1 MIAKT
6 LRWQH
11 SLGQRD
17 AHDVRPQSITCLGR
31 HDKLPVWKEGSL
43 LLPFFSFPRAKMV
56 GQWWNQDII
65 FEILKDNSLFY
76 FLRKSKSSSLQN
88 QGTLSKGSWSFS
100 IFSLPQYG
108 SSSERQEC
116 GLYCNWRRKSRE
128 LSLFVST
135 IFHGRVRLINCTC
148 SSLEKS
154 VAQWGPI
161 AGARGE
167 FVHYCSFHT

>member
-43 LLPFFSFPRAKMV
+43 LLPFFSSPRAKMV

-88 QGTLSKGSWSFS
+88 QGTLSKGNWSFS
-100 IFSLPQYG
+100 IFSCLSTVHLLRDRNVG
-108 SSSERQEC
+108 CTATDIGTAESC
-116 GLYCNWRRKSRE
+116 LY
-128 LSLFVST
+128 LSALSFMVENM
-135 IFHGRVRLINCTC
+135 LINCTC

-167 FVHYCSFHT
+167 FVHYCSFHA